1 MIPAKAAHAAAL
13 AAIHAAAYP
22 PQEAWSAA
30 AFASLLALPATSGLI
45 DRRGGLILISTVA
58 GEAEILT
65 LAVHPA
71 ARRMGLGRHLLLAAI
86 DHAVANGAVAMFLEV
101 SDTNIPARNLYETSR
116 FTPVGRRRFY
126 YPDGSDA
133 LVMRRD
139 ITFAAAAE
147 R

>member
-1 MIPAKAAHAAAL
+1 MTPATVAHGPAL

-22 PQEAWSAA
+22 PGEAWAPA
-30 AFASLLALPATSGLI
+30 AFAALLAAPATSGLI
-45 DRRGGLILISTVA
+45 DPRGGLILISSVA

-71 ARRMGLGRHLLLAAI
+71 ARRSGLGRALLLAAI
-86 DHAVANGAVAMFLEV
+86 GGAAALGATAMFLEV
-101 SDTNIPARNLYETSR
+101 SAINTPARSLYETSG
-116 FTPVGRRRFY
+116 FSPVGRRRRY

-139 ITFAAAAE
+139 ITCAAAAE